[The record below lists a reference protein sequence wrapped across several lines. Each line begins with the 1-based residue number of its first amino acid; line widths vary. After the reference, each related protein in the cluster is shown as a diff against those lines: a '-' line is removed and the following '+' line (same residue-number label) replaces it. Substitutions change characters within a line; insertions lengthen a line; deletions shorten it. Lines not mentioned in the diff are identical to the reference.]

1 MKTLRFIK
9 LSDRWF
15 IDIPWIGDINDLQ
28 MVDGAAELL
37 DEWSNGE
44 IVTHLTIA
52 TSKTKGLNRIPVITL
67 EKSDEDNFGANY
79 IVYSEFSTK
88 LIWLCPVTKE
98 VFDDEYPNEIYIY

>member
-28 MVDGAAELL
+28 MVDGAADLL

-52 TSKTKGLNRIPVITL
+52 TSKIKGLNRIPIITL

-98 VFDDEYPNEIYIY
+98 VFNDEYPNEIYIY